1 MLNKLGQMLLRVRVV
16 LLSISRNR
24 VLRTDNQRTKIIMIR
39 NMASNALEGT
49 KITFTF
55 TSSNK
60 GMQLILKA
68 SNFHYKQFKA
78 VK

>member
-1 MLNKLGQMLLRVRVV
+1 
-16 LLSISRNR
+16 
-24 VLRTDNQRTKIIMIR
+24 MIR
-39 NMASNALEGT
+39 NTASNALEGP